1 LPRQGDRAMQANAR
15 AGFGGLLRQ
24 FRAAAGISQEGLA
37 ERAGLSRRGIADL
50 ERGARNFPYGDT
62 IRRLADALGLTPE
75 ERAALLAAGTRHPSP
90 EPEKRST
97 LPIELSSL
105 VGREREISEIQ
116 LVLKSGRLLTLTGAA
131 GIGKTRLAVE
141 VAHRLADQ
149 HAHGAAF
156 IDLAPLNDPGL
167 VPHAAALALG
177 VREQNDRSTL
187 DTLQEELEPREMLV
201 VIDNCEHVLDAS
213 ARLVDRL
220 VRSCPRLRIL
230 ATSREG
236 MRIHGETVWVV
247 PTLRREE
254 ATELFI
260 ERAQAAGAHVEWSE
274 NDTELVA
281 EICRRLDG
289 IPLAVELAAARV
301 TSLGLAQIS
310 ERLAE
315 RLRLLS
321 RGSRLD
327 SPRHQT
333 LRAAIDWSYA
343 LLQEHERQLLER
355 LSVFAG
361 GWSAEAL
368 APVCGSDLA
377 DSDEILDVLVGLVE
391 KSLVMVDQRDG
402 TGRYRL
408 LETIREYATE
418 RLEASGEAALVRRR
432 HAAYFR
438 SLLETGAAI
447 RRGVWYAPDMDLVR
461 REHDN
466 IRAALGAL
474 LALGDFDDGLSFC
487 RALGGF
493 WLGQG
498 YLNEGDEWLRRFLE
512 HAESMPWDA
521 LAEGRYTAGRV
532 AEYRGAF
539 NLAHDDLVESLRL
552 ARENSSANHEV
563 RALFGLASVATHIGD
578 YARARAYFE
587 EGLARERDDSIL
599 PDISEALVSLA
610 HIESMEGESQLAV
623 AHFEQAINIQR
634 QLGDAWGQ
642 AYVLNDLA
650 QYARSNHELERAQTL
665 EEEAHALW
673 LQSGSRMG
681 QRAALLNLSVIT
693 FERDDLR
700 RARELI
706 QQTLRLCQEIADA
719 SATTVRCVE
728 VASEILQASAA
739 SETVVRLEAAASAQR
754 LALRA
759 PMPPNERAERER
771 TQQAVAKALPED
783 VYADAWKVGEQ
794 LSIRDAVELALSEL
808 MKP

>member
-1 LPRQGDRAMQANAR
+1 MQANTG

-24 FRAAAGISQEGLA
+24 FRAAAGISQEILA

-62 IRRLADALGLTPE
+62 IRRLADALGLTPD
-75 ERAALLAAGTRHPSP
+75 ERAALLAAGTRQSSP
-90 EPEKRST
+90 EPDRSSS
-97 LPIELSSL
+97 LPVELSSL

-116 LVLKSGRLLTLTGAA
+116 LILKSCRLLTLTGAA
-131 GIGKTRLAVE
+131 GIGKTRLALE
-141 VAHRLADQ
+141 VAHRLE
-149 HAHGAAF
+149 HHYSHGAAF
-156 IDLAPLNDPGL
+156 IDLAPLSDPEL
-167 VPHAAALALG
+167 VPRAAALAVG
-177 VREQNDRSTL
+177 VREQNDRSIL
-187 DTLQEELEPREMLV
+187 DALQDELGPREMLL
-201 VIDNCEHVLDAS
+201 VIDNCEHLLDAS
-213 ARLVDRL
+213 ARLVDHL
-220 VRSCPRLRIL
+220 VRTCPRLRIL

-236 MRIHGETVWVV
+236 MRIHGETIWLV
-247 PTLRREE
+247 PSLRQEE
-254 ATELFI
+254 ANELFI
-260 ERAQAAGAHVEWSE
+260 ERAQSARAHVEWSS

-281 EICRRLDG
+281 GICRGLDG
-289 IPLAVELAAARV
+289 IPLAIELAAARV
-301 TSLGLAQIS
+301 MSLGLVQIS
-310 ERLAE
+310 ARLAE

-343 LLQEHERQLLER
+343 LLDEPERQLLER

-361 GWSAEAL
+361 GWSTEAL
-368 APVCGSDLA
+368 ASVCGWDLA
-377 DSDEILDVLVGLVE
+377 DSDDIIDVLVGLVD

-402 TGRYRL
+402 TIRYRL
-408 LETIREYATE
+408 LETIREYASE
-418 RLEASGEAALVRRR
+418 RLDASGQAPLVLRR
-432 HAAYFR
+432 HAAYFH
-438 SLLETGAAI
+438 SLLETGGAI

-466 IRAALGAL
+466 MRAALGGL
-474 LALGDFDDGLSFC
+474 LALGDFAHGLSFC

-498 YLNEGDEWLRRFLE
+498 YLNEGDEWLRRFLA
-512 HAESMPWDA
+512 HARSLPWSVV
-521 LAEGRYTAGRV
+521 AEGRYTAGRV

-539 NLAHDDLVESLRL
+539 DVAHDDLLESLRL
-552 ARENSSANHEV
+552 ARENSSANHEA
-563 RALFGLASVATHIGD
+563 RALFALGSVATHLGD
-578 YARARAYFE
+578 YPAARAYFQD
-587 EGLARERDDSIL
+587 GLSRERDDRIL
-599 PDISEALVSLA
+599 PDVSEALVSLA
-610 HIESMEGESQLAV
+610 HIESMQGESQLAA
-623 AHFEQAINIQR
+623 AHFEEAINIQR

-650 QYARSNHELERAQTL
+650 QHARNSHELARAQTL

-673 LQSGSRMG
+673 VQSGSRMG

-693 FERDDLR
+693 FERDDVR
-700 RARELI
+700 RARELMR
-706 QQTLRLCQEIADA
+706 QTLTLCQEIADA

-728 VASEILQASAA
+728 VASEILQASGA

-771 TQQAVAKALPED
+771 TQRALAEALPED
-783 VYADAWKVGEQ
+783 IHAEAWKAGEQ
-794 LSIRDAVELALSEL
+794 LSIRDAVELAVAEL